1 MPVCSVE
8 DSQSARILQ
17 APEFKCKPAPQ
28 SRAALISADHFGL
41 SPMMGI
47 FVSS

>member
-1 MPVCSVE
+1 MPVCGVE

-17 APEFKCKPAPQ
+17 APEFKCKPAPHK
-28 SRAALISADHFGL
+28 RAALISADHFGL
-41 SPMMGI
+41 SPMMGF